1 MFKLPLIL
9 AAIVLLMAQEKY
21 AQSLSQGVEDFSLE
35 LFRRIAVGV
44 NKDFM
49 ISPFTVWSLFVL
61 LYEGSSGGTYY
72 QLRQTLGINADDRTL
87 REFSRAQNQFLNVMT
102 NEIEIKALRGIY
114 VAHKFSIN
122 PSYKSVLQQYSIQPL
137 EVDFK
142 NLGTVRRINEQ
153 ISSATRGLIKN
164 TVQQRDLSDA
174 TMFLLSTIYFKGKWK
189 FPFSKEMTR
198 VAPFYNENGQVIA
211 QVPMMNQ
218 ETNFPYVDLAELAGT
233 ALELPYGSLE
243 WISMIAVLPNE
254 KVTLNTVVNNLKKVG
269 LQTILKRLAEYKMK
283 NSNAMVD
290 VSMPKFET
298 TTDLSLNDI
307 LNQMGIRD
315 LFDQNSANLD
325 RIAPG
330 LYASLCKHSSKI
342 IVDEQGTE
350 SAGIT
355 GVSIGFKFLSP
366 RIDLNRPFLYL
377 IVDKQS
383 GLLLFAGQVRNPKA

>member
-1 MFKLPLIL
+1 MFKFPLIL
-9 AAIVLLMAQEKY
+9 AVIVLMMAHEEY

-35 LFRRIAVGV
+35 LFRRIAVGS
-44 NKDFM
+44 NQDFM

-61 LYEGSSGGTYY
+61 LFEGSSGGTYY
-72 QLRQTLGINADDRTL
+72 QLRQALGINGDDRTL
-87 REFSRAQNQFLNVMT
+87 REFSRARNQFLNLMT

-114 VAHKFSIN
+114 VAHKFSIT
-122 PSYKSVLQQYSIQPL
+122 PIYKSILQQYSIQPF

-189 FPFSKEMTR
+189 FPFSKDMTR

-218 ETNFPYVDLAELAGT
+218 EANFPTVYLAELAGT

-243 WISMIAVLPNE
+243 WMSMIAVLPNE
-254 KVTLNTVVNNLKKVG
+254 KVTLNTVVNKLKTVG
-269 LQTILKRLAEYKMK
+269 LQRILQRLAEYKMK
-283 NSNAMVD
+283 NSDAMID

-315 LFDQNSANLD
+315 LFDQNTANLD

-350 SAGIT
+350 AAGIT
-355 GVSIGFKFLSP
+355 GLSLGFKFLSP

-377 IVDKQS
+377 IVEKQT